1 MSDTKTADEMNR
13 VILERA
19 SYSSEIE
26 FMVSPLLR
34 TGVPVTWLKQ
44 LLLKA
49 VRQNL
54 KKEAEDYVRIASEPA
69 HDREKL
75 TGF

>member
-13 VILERA
+13 VSLERA

-34 TGVPVTWLKQ
+34 TGLPVPWLKQ

-49 VRQNL
+49 LRQNL
-54 KKEAEDYVRIASEPA
+54 KTDDYIRRRSGQSW
-69 HDREKL
+69 
-75 TGF
+75 TSS